1 VFWTLI
7 LQIKLLDSIRTC
19 NVFNIPIVTLVD
31 TPGYMPGTQQEYGG
45 IIRHGAKLL
54 YAYSEAE
61 VPKITLIVRKAF
73 GGAYIAMGSKHLGAD
88 MVLALPSAQIAV
100 MEAEG
105 AANIVFRKEIESAEN
120 PDQVR
125 AEKIS
130 EYRQQFANPY
140 VAASRLYVDDVI
152 EPQFVRLAI
161 YNGLELTFSKKGS
174 VGVKHGNIP
183 L

>member
-1 VFWTLI
+1 
-7 LQIKLLDSIRTC
+7 
-19 NVFNIPIVTLVD
+19 VTLVD

-88 MVLALPSAQIAV
+88 MVLALPSAQVAV

-105 AANIVFRKEIESAEN
+105 AANIVFRK
-120 PDQVR
+120 R
-125 AEKIS
+125 
-130 EYRQQFANPY
+130 
-140 VAASRLYVDDVI
+140 
-152 EPQFVRLAI
+152 
-161 YNGLELTFSKKGS
+161 
-174 VGVKHGNIP
+174 
-183 L
+183 